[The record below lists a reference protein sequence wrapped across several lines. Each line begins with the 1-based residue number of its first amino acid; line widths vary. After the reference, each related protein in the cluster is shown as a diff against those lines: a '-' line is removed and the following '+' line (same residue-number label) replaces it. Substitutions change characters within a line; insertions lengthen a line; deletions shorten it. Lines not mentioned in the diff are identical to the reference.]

1 MDGHITPS
9 FAIGYNLRS
18 PSPGKFLPP
27 PSPANVFPLSND
39 IGGTPGTFYAL
50 IACLLQLICSIAF
63 LFSFYFRA
71 ASPSPFSHLRPAR
84 LARQKR
90 SKVFSCMTSMHCT
103 PREELRGMPTRQAAR
118 LEPGCPGGISAT
130 NHRTVPRISTPTA
143 APSPALRSESRGA
156 QQQQQQ
162 LPLFPCKSYLRELSH
177 LPPGIVNKQTSSGIL
192 RTATGC

>member
-50 IACLLQLICSIAF
+50 IACLPQLLCSIAF
-63 LFSFYFRA
+63 LFPFYFRA
-71 ASPSPFSHLRPAR
+71 ASPISE
-84 LARQKR
+84 LAGWVEKKCFLAWPLCI
-90 SKVFSCMTSMHCT
+90 S
-103 PREELRGMPTRQAAR
+103 LRGKNYVECPFGRQRGLSQAA
-118 LEPGCPGGISAT
+118 LEAFLPQTTALCPEFPS
-130 NHRTVPRISTPTA
+130 PRQPPPQRC
-143 APSPALRSESRGA
+143 APSSNSSLCSQR
-156 QQQQQQ
+156 
-162 LPLFPCKSYLRELSH
+162 KSYLRELSH